1 MIVEPIER
9 FEAHLESRVRRYR
22 GTAPV
27 SDMLLYHFGY
37 GEDRRSAR
45 RGKRLRP
52 QIAMRTALAE
62 GAPLEHVLDAA
73 AALEILHN
81 YSLVHDDIEDRDELR
96 HGRPTLWALHG
107 IAQAINA
114 GDAMCA
120 VSFLTLMHAREH
132 LPGDRVLEMVRVV
145 HEAHRVMCEGQASD
159 LQFEDATHVDLDA
172 YHRMIAG
179 KTGALFEASFVLGA
193 LAAGAAPPALER
205 YAELGRAYGRA
216 FQIRD
221 DVLGMW
227 ASSDA
232 TGKVTGN
239 DLARRKWSFP
249 VVWALAQPASAAR
262 SVVAEAYALRRT
274 LEPEEVT
281 QVASALVT
289 LGAREAAVRAVA
301 EPIAVVERHPNVAL
315 REYLLGTLA

>member
-1 MIVEPIER
+1 M
-9 FEAHLESRVRRYR
+9 RRYR
-22 GTAPV
+22 GAPPV

-37 GEDRRSAR
+37 GGDGASVR

-62 GAPLEHVLDAA
+62 GAPIDHVLDAA
-73 AALEILHN
+73 AAIEILHN

-96 HGRPTLWALHG
+96 HGRRTLWTLYG
-107 IAQAINA
+107 VAQAINA

-120 VSFLTLMHAREH
+120 VSFLTLTHAREH
-132 LPGDRVLEMVRVV
+132 LPGDRVLDMVRVL

-159 LQFEDATHVDLDA
+159 LRFEDASHVDLDA

-193 LAAGAAPPALER
+193 LAAGAEPPALER

-221 DVLGMW
+221 DALGIW
-227 ASSDA
+227 ASSDT

-249 VVWALAQPASAAR
+249 VVWALAQPPSPAR
-262 SVVAEAYALRRT
+262 SIIAEAYALRRA
-274 LEPEEVT
+274 LEPHEVT
-281 QVASALVT
+281 HVASALVT
-289 LGAREAAVRAVA
+289 LGAQEAAVRALA
-301 EPIAVVERHPNVAL
+301 EPIAVVERHPSVAL